1 MNLFDYDDNDPLEIV
16 ETLAE
21 SHNWEFNRIG
31 DDHVAIVI
39 EGLWRHYFMSLSKS
53 NFNDGMI
60 KLVCT
65 FELTSSKDKYRPQL
79 FELLNLINQEI
90 WLGSFSYSQDKELAV
105 FRYGIGYTDLL
116 CATYDQ
122 IGDLLDKTFE
132 YCERYYPAL
141 QMVYTGKLDVKEAM
155 ELTVGHMSGQ
165 A

>member
-1 MNLFDYDDNDPLEIV
+1 MILFDYDDNDPLEIV

-65 FELTSSKDKYRPQL
+65 FELTSSKDRYRHQL

-90 WLGSFSYSQDKELAV
+90 WLGSFSYNQDKELAV

-116 CATYDQ
+116 CATYEDAN
-122 IGDLLDKTFE
+122 DDNFEWPYFFFFSSSYTFLVFASKLLVT
-132 YCERYYPAL
+132 
-141 QMVYTGKLDVKEAM
+141 
-155 ELTVGHMSGQ
+155 
-165 A
+165 